1 MIVNGPVKNAGMQM
15 VSFLRLTEGR
25 ARILRDPSFLPQ
37 FLKDLYELPGKA
49 VRD

>member
-15 VSFLRLTEGR
+15 VSFLRLTEGKD
-25 ARILRDPSFLPQ
+25 RILRVPSFLPQ
-37 FLKDLYELPGKA
+37 FLKDFYELSGKA